1 MAKEEKLKQ
10 LNDRLK
16 DQSIEESLKLL
27 AGLYPCHV
35 IFTTSFGIED
45 QVITHMIFSND
56 IQVKVITLDT
66 GRLFRE
72 TYDVFAATIARYN
85 RKIDVYFPDYRK
97 VEPMVTGKGPF
108 SFYESRENREEC
120 CTIRK
125 IEPLNR
131 ALAGMECW
139 VTGIRAGQSDKRRE
153 MQILEY
159 DETRDIIKYN
169 PLFDWSQNDVEQYIK
184 NNNIPYNK
192 LHDRGYPSIGCE
204 PCTRPVLKGQDVRS
218 GRWWWEND
226 GPKECGLHLRHAHE
240 INYHQ

>member
-1 MAKEEKLKQ
+1 MGKKEKLIQ
-10 LNDRLK
+10 LNEQLK
-16 DQSIEESLKLL
+16 DKSIEESLKLL
-27 AGLYPCHV
+27 SDLFTGHI

-45 QVITHMIFSND
+45 QVITHMIFSGN
-56 IQVKVITLDT
+56 IPVRVITLDT

-85 RKIDVYFPDYRK
+85 KKIEVFSPDYRQL
-97 VEPMVTGKGPF
+97 EPMVTRKGPF

-120 CTIRK
+120 CRIRK
-125 IEPLNR
+125 MEPLNR
-131 ALAGMECW
+131 ALAGTECW

-153 MQILEY
+153 MSTLEY
-159 DETRDIIKYN
+159 DEERDIIKYN
-169 PLFDWSQNDVEQYIK
+169 PLFDWSQHDVEQYIK
-184 NNNIPYNK
+184 DNGIPYNV

-204 PCTRPVLKGQDVRS
+204 PCTRPVLKGQDIRS

-240 INYHQ
+240 SN